1 MRQKSPQ
8 NKIIVLLDIK
18 NKEELNI
25 TTKVGCLGEGTY
37 SEKAAKEMVKIKGLR
52 DVKFI
57 PFNTFEEGLLLLR
70 KKQIDKAIFPVA
82 NNTDGAIVDV
92 LELLKNMP
100 RGLVIENEI
109 VIPIRHYLLATGKE
123 SDITQIYTKKEI
135 FRQCKKYLGRKKRIS
150 QFEAKSSADAAK
162 EVVARYN
169 DKRCA
174 AIGPLWLI
182 EKFPV
187 LKAIKEV
194 SDSKNNAT
202 RFLMIGRNPSSI
214 TGNDR
219 TSFVFTTPN
228 EPGAMDKVTLVLG
241 ILGINKTKIESR
253 PLPEKSWEYIFYVD
267 IDGHI
272 KEKKVKVAF
281 EVIKLVTAYLKIL
294 GSYPKA
300 E

>member
-1 MRQKSPQ
+1 M
-8 NKIIVLLDIK
+8 
-18 NKEELNI
+18 

-37 SEKAAKEMVKIKGLR
+37 SEKAAQEIVRTRGLEN
-52 DVKFI
+52 VI
-57 PFNTFEEGLLLLR
+57 IVPFDTFEHGILLLR
-70 KKQIDKAIFPVA
+70 KKEVDKAIFPVA

-92 LELLKNMP
+92 LELLKKMP
-100 RGLVIENEI
+100 RGLTIENEI
-109 VIPIRHYLLATGKE
+109 VIPVRHYLLATGKE
-123 SDITQIYTKKEI
+123 SDITQIYTKEEI
-135 FRQCKKYLGRKKRIS
+135 FRQCKKYLNKKKRVR
-150 QFEAKSSADAAK
+150 QFRERSSAEAAK
-162 EVVARYN
+162 KVAARYN

-174 AIGPLWLI
+174 AIGPLWLA
-182 EKFPV
+182 EKFPT

-202 RFLMIGRNPSSI
+202 RFLMIGRTPSSI

-228 EPGAMDKVTLVLG
+228 EPGALDKVTLVLG

-272 KEKKVKVAF
+272 KEKRVKVAF

-300 E
+300 EISGA